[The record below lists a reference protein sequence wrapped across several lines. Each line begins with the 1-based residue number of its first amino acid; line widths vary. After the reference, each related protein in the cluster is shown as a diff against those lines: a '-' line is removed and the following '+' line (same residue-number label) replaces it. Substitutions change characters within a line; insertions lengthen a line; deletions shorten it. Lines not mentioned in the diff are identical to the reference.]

1 MNWARHEQIFLD
13 ENDKDFFAQSIL
25 LFFTLRRSFKSIIS
39 IHHFK
44 IPVGQKNSFF
54 IEFL

>member
-1 MNWARHEQIFLD
+1 MNKFFD